1 MRRAGRRQP
10 RRRRERRQ
18 GTCPRPTF
26 SPRHV
31 HMRTYLLTLTYR
43 GHAPL
48 HTLPLAT
55 TYHGDHVPWPPRTM
69 ATTYHGHHV
78 PWPPRTKVFLASGWH
93 LALISLLSA
102 AAEETQAAAAAVL
115 GNLSSNPH
123 PNPNPNPYPNPNPDP
138 NPDPNPGP
146 NPNPNPSP
154 SPSPNQVLGN
164 LSSATDFR
172 LAMMADGA
180 LQPILQLLHAPKLPT
195 STAAVRAL
203 ATMPPPCR
211 HHGARPT
218 MAPSTNNGPTNTHCS
233 RVLTMATHPTEVRAL
248 ASMSPYHSGA
258 THCPYLRTMAS
269 LRCAR

>member
-1 MRRAGRRQP
+1 
-10 RRRRERRQ
+10 
-18 GTCPRPTF
+18 
-26 SPRHV
+26 
-31 HMRTYLLTLTYR
+31 MRTYLLTLTYR

-55 TYHGDHVPWPPRTM
+55 TYHGD
-69 ATTYHGHHV
+69 HV

-258 THCPYLRTMAS
+258 THCPYVLWPRSGARAS
-269 LRCAR
+269 HHVAPTHVGRLAP